1 MLAATLHQLSP
12 FAFEIAPGIG
22 VRWYGLSYVIG
33 FLLAF
38 LLLKLLVRRC
48 ITTLKLNE
56 IADLIFQLAVGVVI
70 GGRLG
75 YVFFYDPA
83 LLWTFSK
90 QLPYWNAL
98 AINQGG
104 MASHGGMIGAVVAAG
119 WYAYRHKHHWGHLL
133 DMAALATPIGLGM
146 GRIANF
152 VNGELYGRPCAPD
165 FSWAVQFPSEMHA
178 WSQVQINTFHQLTGL
193 RLFDDVG
200 YAQVMQLLYQ
210 GDAKII
216 TALQRLLT
224 PRHPSQLYQAFAEGV
239 ILTAVLLA
247 VAYKPR
253 KPWWIGGTFLFTYA
267 VLRVITEQFRE
278 PDAHL
283 GYQLF
288 NLTRGQWL
296 SLGLAAGGVLL
307 FIMACKTNAPAMGG
321 WGRRR

>member
-1 MLAATLHQLSP
+1 MLAAYLHQLSP
-12 FAFEIAPGIG
+12 FAIELSPGIG
-22 VRWYGLSYVIG
+22 VRWYGLSYIVG

-38 LLLKLLVRRC
+38 LLLKVLVRRC
-48 ITTLKLNE
+48 VTTLKPHE
-56 IADLIFQLAVGVVI
+56 IAELIFQLAVGVVL

-75 YVFFYDPA
+75 YVFFYDPS
-83 LLWTFSK
+83 LLWTFSN

-104 MASHGGMIGAVVAAG
+104 MASHGGMIGAVVAGG
-119 WYAYRHKHHWGHLL
+119 WYAYRHQHHWGHLL

-152 VNGELYGRPCAPD
+152 VNGELYGRPCARD
-165 FSWAVQFPSEMHA
+165 FPLAVQFPTEMQH
-178 WSQVQINTFHQLTGL
+178 WSDAQINTFHQLTGL
-193 RLFDDVG
+193 RLFSDVS
-200 YAQVMQLLYQ
+200 YEQVMHLLYQ
-210 GDAKII
+210 GDAKVMA
-216 TALQRLLT
+216 ALQQLLT
-224 PRHPSQLYQAFAEGV
+224 PRHPSQLYQALAEGV
-239 ILTAVLLA
+239 VLLMVLLL

-253 KPWWIGGTFLFTYA
+253 KPWLIGGMFLITYA

-296 SLGLAAGGVLL
+296 SLGLAVGGL
-307 FIMACKTNAPAMGG
+307 FLMFLACKTKAPAMGG
-321 WGRRR
+321 WGRKV